1 MYNEIFVAWQNEMGS
16 EKLQSLPTD
25 FYARAGTSLQ
35 MITEEKRAA
44 DKNLPKS
51 ILLEQEKDFAER
63 MLHDLILLRYKK
75 LSKIVIQDKEILS
88 EGLAAEEKSLF
99 KGFLPFKE
107 AYQRFT
113 QNLLSGQHIQPK
125 EEKTIV
131 DIRKRVVLRFLQD
144 IPAIIGSDM
153 KTYGPFLAEDV
164 GSLPDENAKIL
175 VRQGLA
181 KLIEST

>member
-1 MYNEIFVAWQNEMGS
+1 MGS

-25 FYARAGTSLQ
+25 FYARAGTFLQ
-35 MITEEKRAA
+35 MIIEEKRTA

-51 ILLEQEKDFAER
+51 ILLEHEKDYAER
-63 MLHDLILLRYKK
+63 MLNDLILLRYQK
-75 LSKIVIQDKEILS
+75 LSKIVTQDKEILS

-99 KGFLPFKE
+99 KSFLPFKE
-107 AYQRFT
+107 AYQRFA
-113 QNLLSGQHIQPK
+113 QNLLRGQHIQPK
-125 EEKTIV
+125 EEKTIA

-181 KLIEST
+181 KLVEST